1 MEALM
6 GGKKKTVTET
16 APTLS
21 DFSRR
26 QYDTISGRVNELMGQ
41 EFTPYSGQRVAG
53 VSDLE
58 REAGQTFLGQTED
71 VRGLL
76 GDATSRIQTGAQYT
90 PEQIQAQ
97 SFADADLSA
106 YRNPFQEQVIDA
118 QLADIERQRGQTA
131 ERIDADASK
140 AAAFGGSR
148 QAIQQAESDRNFAD
162 IAAETGANLRSQG
175 FQQAAAMYQQDA
187 ARQMQADLANQQAGM
202 SGAELRMRGAG
213 LLGDMAGRMSD
224 ADMRE
229 AAMRG
234 SLGELER
241 AQQQAELD
249 AQYQSYLMAYDDP
262 YRRAQLQLGLLGQ
275 TPMLQNVRG
284 TQTTSGGGLGS
295 LLGGVGQVVG
305 MFRGK

>member
-16 APTLS
+16 RPTLS

-275 TPMLQNVRG
+275 TPMLTNVRG
-284 TQTTSGGGLGS
+284 TQTESGGGLGS

>member
-1 MEALM
+1 M
-6 GGKKKTVTET
+6 GGKKKVVNET
-16 APTLS
+16 REDLS
-21 DFSRR
+21 DFSRQ
-26 QYDTISGRVNELMGQ
+26 QYDTIAGNVNRLMGQ

-71 VRGLL
+71 IRGLL

-131 ERIDADASK
+131 ERIDANASK

-241 AQQQAELD
+241 AQEQAELD

-262 YRRAQLQLGLLGQ
+262 YRRAQIQLGLLGE
-275 TPMLQNVRG
+275 TPMLQNNRA

>member
-6 GGKKKTVTET
+6 GGKKKVVNET
-16 APTLS
+16 REDLS
-21 DFSRR
+21 DFSRQ
-26 QYDTISGRVNELMGQ
+26 QYDTIAGNVNRLMGQ

-71 VRGLL
+71 IRGLL

-90 PEQIQAQ
+90 PERIQAQ

-262 YRRAQLQLGLLGQ
+262 YRRAQIQLGLLGN
-275 TPMLQNVRG
+275 TPMLQNDRV

>member
-1 MEALM
+1 M

-16 APTLS
+16 TPTLS

-284 TQTTSGGGLGS
+284 TQTTSGGLGS
-295 LLGGVGQVVG
+295 LLGGVGQVAG

>member
-1 MEALM
+1 M

-16 APTLS
+16 TPTLS

-262 YRRAQLQLGLLGQ
+262 YRRAQIQLGLLGN
-275 TPMLQNVRG
+275 TPMLQNNRA

>member
-1 MEALM
+1 M
-6 GGKKKTVTET
+6 GGKKKVVQET
-16 APTLS
+16 SEDLS
-21 DFSRR
+21 DFSRQ
-26 QYDTISGRVNELMGQ
+26 QYDTISGNVNRLMGQ

-97 SFADADLSA
+97 SFANADLSA

-262 YRRAQLQLGLLGQ
+262 YRRAQIQLGLLGQ
-275 TPMLQNVRG
+275 TPMLENNRF
-284 TQTTSGGGLGS
+284 TQTTSGGGLGAAIA
-295 LLGGVGQVVG
+295 GVGQVAS

>member
-6 GGKKKTVTET
+6 GGKKKVVNET
-16 APTLS
+16 REDLS
-21 DFSRR
+21 DFSRQ
-26 QYDTISGRVNELMGQ
+26 QYDTIAGNVNRLMGQ

-71 VRGLL
+71 IRGLL

-162 IAAETGANLRSQG
+162 IAAETGANLKPQG

-234 SLGELER
+234 SLGELDR
-241 AQQQAELD
+241 AQEQAELD

-262 YRRAQLQLGLLGQ
+262 YRRAQIQLGLLGN
-275 TPMLQNVRG
+275 TPMLQNNRA

>member
-6 GGKKKTVTET
+6 GGKKKVVNETTED
-16 APTLS
+16 LS
-21 DFSRR
+21 DFSRQ
-26 QYDTISGRVNELMGQ
+26 QYDTIAGNVNRLMGQ

-71 VRGLL
+71 IRGLL

-97 SFADADLSA
+97 NFADADLSA
-106 YRNPFQEQVIDA
+106 YRNPFEQQVIDT
-118 QLADIERQRGQTA
+118 QLAEIERQRGQTA
-131 ERIDADASK
+131 ERIDADAAKS
-140 AAAFGGSR
+140 AAFGGSR

-175 FQQAAAMYQQDA
+175 FQQASAMYQQDA

-234 SLGELER
+234 SLGELDR
-241 AQQQAELD
+241 AQEQAELD

-262 YRRAQLQLGLLGQ
+262 YRRAQIQLGLLGN
-275 TPMLQNVRG
+275 TPMLQNDRV

>member
-1 MEALM
+1 M
-6 GGKKKTVTET
+6 GGKKKVVNET
-16 APTLS
+16 REDLS
-21 DFSRR
+21 DFSRQ
-26 QYDTISGRVNELMGQ
+26 QYDTIAGNVNRLMGQ

-262 YRRAQLQLGLLGQ
+262 YRRAQIQLGLLGN
-275 TPMLQNVRG
+275 TPMLQNNRA

>member
-6 GGKKKTVTET
+6 GGKKKVVQET
-16 APTLS
+16 SEDLS
-21 DFSRR
+21 DFSRQ
-26 QYDTISGRVNELMGQ
+26 QYDTISGNVNRLMGQ

-262 YRRAQLQLGLLGQ
+262 YRRAQIQLGLLGQ
-275 TPMLQNVRG
+275 TPMLENNRF
-284 TQTTSGGGLGS
+284 TQTTSGGGLGAAIA
-295 LLGGVGQVVG
+295 GVGQVAS

>member
-1 MEALM
+1 M
-6 GGKKKTVTET
+6 GGKKKVVNET
-16 APTLS
+16 REDLS
-21 DFSRR
+21 DFSRQ
-26 QYDTISGRVNELMGQ
+26 QYDTISGNVNRLMGQ

-76 GDATSRIQTGAQYT
+76 GDATGRIQTGAQYT

-97 SFADADLSA
+97 SFANADLSA
-106 YRNPFQEQVIDA
+106 YTNPFQQQVIDA
-118 QLADIERQRGQTA
+118 QLADIERQRGQTS

-262 YRRAQLQLGLLGQ
+262 YRRAQIQLGLLGE
-275 TPMLQNVRG
+275 TPMLQNNRA

>member
-1 MEALM
+1 M
-6 GGKKKTVTET
+6 GGKKKVVNET
-16 APTLS
+16 REDLS
-21 DFSRR
+21 DFSRQ
-26 QYDTISGRVNELMGQ
+26 QYDTIAGNVNRLMGQ

-71 VRGLL
+71 IRGLL

-234 SLGELER
+234 SLGELDR
-241 AQQQAELD
+241 AQEQAELD

-262 YRRAQLQLGLLGQ
+262 YRRAQIQLGLLGN
-275 TPMLQNVRG
+275 TPMLQNNRA

>member
-6 GGKKKTVTET
+6 GGKKKVVNET
-16 APTLS
+16 REDLS
-21 DFSRR
+21 DFSRQ
-26 QYDTISGRVNELMGQ
+26 QYDTIAGNVNRLMGQ

-262 YRRAQLQLGLLGQ
+262 YRRAQIQLGLLGN
-275 TPMLQNVRG
+275 TPMLQNNRA

>member
-1 MEALM
+1 M
-6 GGKKKTVTET
+6 GGKKKVVNET
-16 APTLS
+16 REDLS
-21 DFSRR
+21 DFSRQ
-26 QYDTISGRVNELMGQ
+26 QYDTIAGNVNQLMGQ

-76 GDATSRIQTGAQYT
+76 GDATGRIQTGAQYT

-175 FQQAAAMYQQDA
+175 FQQASAMYQQDA

-262 YRRAQLQLGLLGQ
+262 YRRAQIQLGLLGE
-275 TPMLQNVRG
+275 TPMLQNNRA

>member
-1 MEALM
+1 M
-6 GGKKKTVTET
+6 GGKKKVVQET
-16 APTLS
+16 SEDLS
-21 DFSRR
+21 DFSRQ
-26 QYDTISGRVNELMGQ
+26 QYDTISGNVNRLMGQ

-262 YRRAQLQLGLLGQ
+262 YRRAQIQLGLLGQ
-275 TPMLQNVRG
+275 TPMLENNRF
-284 TQTTSGGGLGS
+284 TQTTSGGGLGAAIA
-295 LLGGVGQVVG
+295 GVGQVAS

>member
-1 MEALM
+1 M
-6 GGKKKTVTET
+6 GGKKKVVNET
-16 APTLS
+16 REDLS
-21 DFSRR
+21 DFSRQ
-26 QYDTISGRVNELMGQ
+26 QYDTIAGNVNRLMGQ

-71 VRGLL
+71 IRGLL

-131 ERIDADASK
+131 ERIDADAAK

-262 YRRAQLQLGLLGQ
+262 YRRAQIQLGLLGN
-275 TPMLQNVRG
+275 TPMLQNDRV

>member
-1 MEALM
+1 M
-6 GGKKKTVTET
+6 GGSKKTVTET
-16 APTLS
+16 TPTLS

-295 LLGGVGQVVG
+295 LLGGVGQVAG

>member
-1 MEALM
+1 M

-16 APTLS
+16 TPTLS

-295 LLGGVGQVVG
+295 LLGGVGQVAG

>member
-6 GGKKKTVTET
+6 GGKKKVVNET
-16 APTLS
+16 REDLS
-21 DFSRR
+21 DFSRQ
-26 QYDTISGRVNELMGQ
+26 QYDTIAGNVNRLMGQ

-71 VRGLL
+71 IRGLL

-234 SLGELER
+234 SLGELDR
-241 AQQQAELD
+241 AQEQAELD

-262 YRRAQLQLGLLGQ
+262 YRRAQIQLGLLGN
-275 TPMLQNVRG
+275 TPMLQNNRA

>member
-1 MEALM
+1 M
-6 GGKKKTVTET
+6 GGKKKVVNETTED
-16 APTLS
+16 LS
-21 DFSRR
+21 DFSRQ
-26 QYDTISGRVNELMGQ
+26 QYDTIAGNVNRLMGQ

-71 VRGLL
+71 IRGLL

-97 SFADADLSA
+97 NFADADLSA
-106 YRNPFQEQVIDA
+106 YRNPFEQQVIDT
-118 QLADIERQRGQTA
+118 QLAEIERQRGQTA
-131 ERIDADASK
+131 ERIDADAAKS
-140 AAAFGGSR
+140 AAFGGSR

-175 FQQAAAMYQQDA
+175 FQQASAMYQQDA

-234 SLGELER
+234 SLGELDR
-241 AQQQAELD
+241 AQEQAELD

-262 YRRAQLQLGLLGQ
+262 YRRAQIQLGLLGN
-275 TPMLQNVRG
+275 TPMLQNDRV

>member
-1 MEALM
+1 M
-6 GGKKKTVTET
+6 GSKKKKVET
-16 APTLS
+16 TDNTADP
-21 DFSRR
+21 FM
-26 QYDTISGRVNELMGQ
+26 VNMLNTASANARGFGEQ
-41 EFTPYSGQRVAG
+41 AYTPYTGERVAG
-53 VSDLE
+53 VSDMETNALSNYM
-58 REAGQTFLGQTED
+58 GNN
-71 VRGLL
+71 VSNRGFVEQGLTM
-76 GDATSRIQTGAQYT
+76 AQQGAQYT
-90 PEQIQAQ
+90 PDQIQSQ
-97 SFADADLSA
+97 NFTDADISGYMNPYMENVIGNALSDIERREMA
-106 YRNPFQEQVIDA
+106 SAENIDA
-118 QLADIERQRGQTA
+118 Q
-131 ERIDADASK
+131 ASK
-140 AAAFGGSR
+140 ASAFGGSR

-241 AQQQAELD
+241 AQEQAELD

-262 YRRAQLQLGLLGQ
+262 YRRAQIQLGLLGN
-275 TPMLQNVRG
+275 TPMLQNNRA